1 MIREISRDTCKLDR
15 TPMLIKKK
23 KKEDGVC
30 IKSTHLLA
38 FFYIFWEI
46 MYLRDHPSNFAK
58 KLIKVKATATNYA
71 KL

>member
-1 MIREISRDTCKLDR
+1 
-15 TPMLIKKK
+15 MLIKKK

>member
-1 MIREISRDTCKLDR
+1 
-15 TPMLIKKK
+15 MLIKKK
-23 KKEDGVC
+23 KGRWGLYKEY
-30 IKSTHLLA
+30 TPPA

-71 KL
+71 KF

>member
-1 MIREISRDTCKLDR
+1 
-15 TPMLIKKK
+15 MLLKKK
-23 KKEDGVC
+23 KDGVS
-30 IKSTHLLA
+30 IKSTHLIA

-71 KL
+71 KF